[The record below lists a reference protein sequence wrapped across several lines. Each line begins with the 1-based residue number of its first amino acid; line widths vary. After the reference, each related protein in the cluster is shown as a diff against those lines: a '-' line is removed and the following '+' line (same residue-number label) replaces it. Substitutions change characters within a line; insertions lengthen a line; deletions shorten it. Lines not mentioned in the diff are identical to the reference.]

1 MGYALFTA
9 RKMSL
14 QAKVNDYNAKLMQI
28 SNQEDRLTNQ
38 TSAAQQQTNLVN
50 GIANGI
56 GTVGT
61 IAGLIFGGV
70 AGAQAG
76 GTIGSFLGKGISNG
90 ASAKQEAQQQRIA
103 QQQKMLDT
111 EKQRINT
118 LLTKAQKELES
129 VEKAE
134 ESAIGSATPKYTA

>member
-14 QAKVNDYNAKLMQI
+14 QAKVNDYNAQLMRI
-28 SNQEDRLTNQ
+28 SNEEDRLTNQ
-38 TSAAQQQTNLVN
+38 TAANQQKTN
-50 GIANGI
+50 IATSFAGTLGTI
-56 GTVGT
+56 GTIGG
-61 IAGLIFGGV
+61 AIFGGV
-70 AGAQAG
+70 GGAQLG
-76 GTIGSFLGKGISNG
+76 GSIGGLLGKGITDG
-90 ASAKQEAQQQRIA
+90 ASAKQQIQQNKLAAQQKQ
-103 QQQKMLDT
+103 LDT